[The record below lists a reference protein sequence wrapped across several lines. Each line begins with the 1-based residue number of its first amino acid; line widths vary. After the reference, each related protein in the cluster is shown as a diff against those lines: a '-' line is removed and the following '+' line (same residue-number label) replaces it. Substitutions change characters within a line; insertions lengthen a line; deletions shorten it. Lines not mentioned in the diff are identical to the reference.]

1 MNDWRRRLK
10 LKIDFR
16 RPAACGRATREPQ
29 LRAGWAAGF
38 DQAAAESRTP
48 VIEM

>member
-1 MNDWRRRLK
+1 MNDWGRRLK

-16 RPAACGRATREPQ
+16 RPAARGWATREPQ

-38 DQAAAESRTP
+38 EAAAESRMP
-48 VIEM
+48 IIET